1 MASSTKHGYLLSV
14 DPDTSKLSEEI
25 ELSRKEIAKL
35 QERVRQLVARRGK
48 RAELVKAAHT
58 IASPELPDQ
67 PVVVTRDSAR
77 AATEDEDAAR
87 ELSLEEGLA
96 ALKSTTISDVRLI
109 AFKHGAVILLFADE
123 KTLTIRMDER
133 GPKPLLDLLSANDH
147 SAKENLPAVQPY
159 ENRARA

>member
-1 MASSTKHGYLLSV
+1 M
-14 DPDTSKLSEEI
+14 DPESLKLAAEI
-25 ELSRKEIAKL
+25 ETSRQEIEKL

-109 AFKHGAVILLFADE
+109 AFKHGAIVLLFDNDRSM
-123 KTLTIRMDER
+123 TIRMDDR
-133 GPKPLLDLLSANDH
+133 GPKPLLDLLTSNESKLPKPSASHAPSDH
-147 SAKENLPAVQPY
+147 RP
-159 ENRARA
+159 RA